1 MALQQISVFLE
12 NRAGQL
18 AEITGVLAENGID
31 LRALHISETSDYG
44 VLRLI
49 ATDSAG
55 AEKVLKENGFL
66 VSVTPVVAV
75 SVPDRPGGLGE
86 LVGMLAAEDIN
97 IAYAYS
103 YWPLHTGKVIVVIK
117 VDDEDLEKAKKVFE
131 GQTEILLLGR
141 DELLNS

>member
-1 MALQQISVFLE
+1 MTLHQISVFLE

-18 AEITGVLAENGID
+18 AEITSVLAENGID
-31 LRALHISETSDYG
+31 LRALHISETADYG

-75 SVPDRPGGLGE
+75 SVPDRPGGL
-86 LVGMLAAEDIN
+86 A
-97 IAYAYS
+97 S
-103 YWPLHTGKVIVVIK
+103 
-117 VDDEDLEKAKKVFE
+117 
-131 GQTEILLLGR
+131 LLGVLAR
-141 DELLNS
+141 NDIDISYMYSVFGNDNGLAHMIFRISDTDGFEKVLRENGFAADPVDKLV